1 MKYYPDMIKQ
11 SPDRR
16 ASQRT
21 GRRFLKLKLLDY
33 TIMGMLAGM
42 AAAPV
47 WAQQVPATAASTSSV
62 SSAQPTSAQQDS
74 SVQADSIQPQ
84 GKLQAVGKWS
94 FDVPG
99 GGIMWAIEDPT
110 LRPPQFNLT
119 ANNLVAFENGK
130 ISQKVKFYAYSNYSD
145 FVQRGEILI
154 YRSSDTDLV
163 KPLVQLDLPKG
174 ATAEVEWD
182 GSLDTGDT
190 PLNTGDELT

>member
-1 MKYYPDMIKQ
+1 MKHYPDMIKQ

-47 WAQQVPATAASTSSV
+47 LAQQVPASAAS
-62 SSAQPTSAQQDS
+62 APLAHPASAQQGS

-99 GGIMWAIEDPT
+99 GGIMWAVEDPT

-130 ISQKVKFYAYSNYSD
+130 ISQKVRFYAYSNYSD
-145 FVQRGEILI
+145 FVH
-154 YRSSDTDLV
+154 
-163 KPLVQLDLPKG
+163 
-174 ATAEVEWD
+174 VEKF
-182 GSLDTGDT
+182 
-190 PLNTGDELT
+190 